1 MPNNDDKMDTPNTIT
16 EFVNE
21 INRNKLNNSVKN
33 RNTFVNPKDLFR
45 EIGILDPQGLQLNP
59 LTGEV
64 YEDIYYNS
72 SKNVGEDNVTYKFLS
87 GFWSN
92 MPMYTKRIE
101 SIKAIY
107 ENQVVLIISGTGSG
121 KTVLTPKFALH
132 ALNYQ
137 GRIAITNPKR
147 IPSKENAI
155 YAAKTLGVKLGKQ
168 VGLKYRGS
176 DSSHYSANDA
186 KLIYC
191 TDGYI
196 VAKLESDPMLS
207 DFDCLII
214 DEAHERNVNIDLLLL
229 LLKGL
234 IKRRPD
240 FKLIIMSAT
249 INEKTFINYF
259 PQPEFKF
266 AFIDA
271 GSIPNKHIDEY
282 FLDTPINKF
291 DQNGNLI
298 NKDFIQAGVDRVVKI
313 LRETPEGDILVFFT
327 GKGEAQDGMTLLHRE
342 LERVNKNLDSK
353 IYADILHAGTRKE
366 AQDLLIDNKQ
376 YKKNTKFTRKVIFA
390 TEVAESSITIKAL
403 DYVIDSGLA
412 NQNIYYGAK
421 NMVSLEK
428 KYIAKANHRQRK
440 GRVGRKR
447 PGFCYNLFTKKEYEE
462 KFPEYP
468 DAPIL
473 TEDISSNVLLFL
485 SNKELVTH
493 INYPFTYPVVAANRS
508 IKGGKEPVR
517 TLKPSILRNSKIENN
532 SVAVMNKATNKA
544 MTNIPVTIV
553 NKATNMA
560 MMNIPV
566 TIVNKATN
574 KAMTNIPVTIVNK
587 AALMAANKTVIK
599 AANKLAAPSS
609 LGLGTDLAT
618 FLATMIEKPPIDN
631 IERILD
637 RIEALGGIKKTN
649 NRGEFTDMGRA
660 MAVFGFTPEIGKMI
674 ISGYNYHCRDEVA
687 NIAAIFEVSEMRM
700 DTIFERFSSRSKDES
715 QKKLEKQK
723 YDKVKKKFASAMG
736 DHISLVNIYRD
747 FFERRYDT
755 TNRRTG
761 AVLKEKR
768 GDAKEWCK
776 ENFLNYNRLDKVRDT
791 AKQINRR
798 FGRVIQI
805 FRETHPENK
814 PSHIF
819 VNSPPVLSDKKEENI
834 LMAVIQ
840 GFYVNLMRKVGD
852 RRYVNCFPPDK
863 TTAMLAMDSLYGSIR
878 ATTNFAVYSE
888 LKSIFGRI
896 GYAFVSKV
904 PPSMID
910 NLKKLE
916 IGKKFASCFGEIKV
930 MKSPQDK
937 GKQFGKKGKGKS
949 HGKKS
954 HFRS

>member
-16 EFVNE
+16 EFVEE
-21 INRNKLNNSVKN
+21 INRNKLNNSVKK
-33 RNTFVNPKDLFR
+33 RNIFVNPKDLFR
-45 EIGILDPQGLQLNP
+45 EIGILDPQALQLNP

-72 SKNVGEDNVTYKFLS
+72 SKNANDNNPTYKYLS
-87 GFWSN
+87 SGISGWSN
-92 MPMYTKRIE
+92 FPMYSKRIE

-107 ENQVVLIISGTGSG
+107 ENQVLLIISGTGSG

-196 VAKLESDPMLS
+196 VAKLESDPMLL

-229 LLKGL
+229 LVKGL
-234 IKRRPD
+234 IKRRPE

-249 INEKTFINYF
+249 INEKTFIDYF
-259 PQPEFKF
+259 PQPEYKF

-271 GSIPNKHIDEY
+271 GSVSYKPIEEY

-291 DQNGNLI
+291 DENGNCTG
-298 NKDFIQAGVDRVVKI
+298 KEFIQAGVDRVVKI

-327 GKGEAQDGMTLLHRE
+327 GKGEAQDGMMLLHRE

-353 IYADILHAGTRKE
+353 IYADILHSGTRKE
-366 AQDLLIDNKQ
+366 AQDLLIDNKE

-473 TEDISSNVLLFL
+473 TEDISVSVLSFL
-485 SNKELVTH
+485 TNKEFVTH
-493 INYPFTYPVVAANRS
+493 INYPFTYPVIAANRS
-508 IKGGKEPVR
+508 IKGGKELVR
-517 TLKPSILRNSKIENN
+517 TMKAANN
-532 SVAVMNKATNKA
+532 SIAV
-544 MTNIPVTIV
+544 V
-553 NKATNMA
+553 NKMA
-560 MMNIPV
+560 
-566 TIVNKATN
+566 
-574 KAMTNIPVTIVNK
+574 NIPVTIVNK
-587 AALMAANKTVIK
+587 AANKVANKVANKT
-599 AANKLAAPSS
+599 ANKPAAPSS

-631 IERILD
+631 IKRILD
-637 RIEALGGIKKTN
+637 RIEALGGIKITN

-660 MAVFGFTPEIGKMI
+660 IAVFGFTPEIGKMI

-747 FFERRYDT
+747 FFVRRYDT

-761 AVLKEKR
+761 EVLKEKR

-776 ENFLNYNRLDKVRDT
+776 ENFLNYNRLDKVRDA

-805 FRETHPENK
+805 YRETHPENK
-814 PSHIF
+814 PTHIF
-819 VNSPPVLSDKKEENI
+819 MNTPPVVSDKKEENI

-863 TTAMLAMDSLYGSIR
+863 TTAMLMMDSLYGSIR
-878 ATTNFAVYSE
+878 ATTNFAIYSE

-910 NLKKLE
+910 NLKNLE
-916 IGKKFASCFGEIKV
+916 IAKKFESCFGKIEV
-930 MKSPQDK
+930 MKSPKDRGQ
-937 GKQFGKKGKGKS
+937 QYGKKGSYGKKS
-949 HGKKS
+949 HGKSQGKS
-954 HFRS
+954 QGKKSFRR

>member
-1 MPNNDDKMDTPNTIT
+1 MPNNEDSDTVNTIT
-16 EFVNE
+16 DFVNE
-21 INRNKLNNSVKN
+21 INKNKLNNSIKN
-33 RNTFVNPKDLFR
+33 RNTFVNGKDLFR

-72 SKNVGEDNVTYKFLS
+72 SKNANDNNPTYKFLS
-87 GFWSN
+87 GLWSN
-92 MPMYTKRIE
+92 YPMYTKSIE
-101 SIKAIY
+101 TIKAIY
-107 ENQVVLIISGTGSG
+107 ENQVVLVISGTGSG

-155 YAAKTLGVKLGKQ
+155 YAAKTLGVKLGKE
-168 VGLKYRGS
+168 VGLKYKGS
-176 DSSHYSANDA
+176 DSAHYSANDA

-196 VAKLESDPMLS
+196 VAKLEMDPMLS

-229 LLKGL
+229 LVKGL
-234 IKRRPD
+234 IKRRPE

-249 INEKTFINYF
+249 INEKIFIDYF
-259 PQPEFKF
+259 PKKEYKF

-271 GSIPNKHIDEY
+271 GSMSYKPIEEY

-291 DQNGNLI
+291 DEDGNLI
-298 NKDFIQAGVDRVVKI
+298 GKNFIQAAVDRVVKI
-313 LRETPEGDILVFFT
+313 LRETPEGDILVFFP
-327 GKGEAQDGMTLLHRE
+327 GKGEAQDGIMLLHHE

-353 IYADILHAGTRKE
+353 IFADILHSGTRKE
-366 AQDLLIDNKQ
+366 AQDLLINNKK
-376 YKKNTKFTRKVIFA
+376 YKENTKFTRKVIFA
-390 TEVAESSITIKAL
+390 TEVAESSITVKGL
-403 DYVIDSGLA
+403 DYVVDSGLA
-412 NQNIYYGAK
+412 NDNIYYGAK
-421 NMVSLEK
+421 NLVSLEK

-473 TEDISSNVLLFL
+473 TEDIAENVLSFL

-493 INYPFTYPVVAANRS
+493 INYPFTYPVVSNRTKKAIGGTAN
-508 IKGGKEPVR
+508 
-517 TLKPSILRNSKIENN
+517 
-532 SVAVMNKATNKA
+532 
-544 MTNIPVTIV
+544 
-553 NKATNMA
+553 
-560 MMNIPV
+560 
-566 TIVNKATN
+566 
-574 KAMTNIPVTIVNK
+574 
-587 AALMAANKTVIK
+587 K
-599 AANKLAAPSS
+599 AANKAAAPPS

-631 IERILD
+631 IKRILD
-637 RIEALGGIKKTN
+637 RIEALGGIKRTN
-649 NRGEFTDMGRA
+649 DRGEVTDMGRA

-674 ISGYNYHCRDEVA
+674 ISGYNYNCRDQVA
-687 NIAAIFEVSEMRM
+687 NIAAIFDVSEMRM

-755 TNRRTG
+755 TNRKTG
-761 AVLKEKR
+761 RILKEKR

-776 ENFLNYNRLDKVRDT
+776 ENYLNYNRLDKVRDV
-791 AKQINRR
+791 AKQINRK

-805 FRETHPENK
+805 YRETHPENK

-819 VNSPPVLSDKKEENI
+819 VSSPPTISDKKEENI

-863 TTAMLAMDSLYGSIR
+863 TTAMLMMDSLYGSIR
-878 ATTNFAVYSE
+878 ATTNFAVYSQ
-888 LKSIFGRI
+888 LKSIFGRT
-896 GYAFVSKV
+896 GYAIVSKV
-904 PPSMID
+904 PPTMIE
-910 NLKKLE
+910 NLKKSE
-916 IGKKFASCFGEIKV
+916 VGKKFISCFEPIDV
-930 MKSPQDK
+930 MKSPQDRDMK
-937 GKQFGKKGKGKS
+937 GQKSHGKGKGKS
-949 HGKKS
+949 SKKS
-954 HFRS
+954 RGKSQQKKGYRR

>member
-1 MPNNDDKMDTPNTIT
+1 MSNKEDSDTVNTIT
-16 EFVNE
+16 DFVDE
-21 INRNKLNNSVKN
+21 INKNKLNNSLKK

-45 EIGILDPQGLQLNP
+45 EIGILDPQALQLNP

-72 SKNVGEDNVTYKFLS
+72 SKNANDNNPTYKYLS
-87 GFWSN
+87 GLWSN
-92 MPMYTKRIE
+92 YPMYTKRIE
-101 SIKAIY
+101 TIKAIY
-107 ENQVVLIISGTGSG
+107 ENQVVLVISGTGSG

-155 YAAKTLGVKLGKQ
+155 YAAKTLGVKLGKE
-168 VGLKYRGS
+168 VGLKYKGS
-176 DSSHYSANDA
+176 DSAHYSANDA
-186 KLIYC
+186 KLMYC

-196 VAKLESDPMLS
+196 VAKLESDPMLL

-229 LLKGL
+229 LVKEL

-249 INEKTFINYF
+249 INEKTFIDYF
-259 PQPEFKF
+259 PKKEYKF

-271 GSIPNKHIDEY
+271 GSLSYKPIEEY

-291 DQNGNLI
+291 DENGNCI
-298 NKDFIQAGVDRVVKI
+298 GKEFIQAGVDRVVKI
-313 LRETPEGDILVFFT
+313 LRETPEGDILVFFP
-327 GKGEAQDGMTLLHRE
+327 GKGEAQDGIMFLHRE

-353 IYADILHAGTRKE
+353 IYADILHSGTHKE
-366 AQDLLIDNKQ
+366 AQDLLINNKK
-376 YKKNTKFTRKVIFA
+376 YKENTKFTRKVIFA
-390 TEVAESSITIKAL
+390 TEVAESSITVKGL
-403 DYVIDSGLA
+403 DYVVDSGLA
-412 NQNIYYGAK
+412 NKNIYYGAK
-421 NMVSLEK
+421 NMVSLDK

-473 TEDISSNVLLFL
+473 TDDISENVLIFL

-493 INYPFTYPVVAANRS
+493 INYPFTYPVIASNNSKAAASKAATSKAATSKALLLKNIPVANRSKVNSTAANRP
-508 IKGGKEPVR
+508 IRLVNAVGGVGN
-517 TLKPSILRNSKIENN
+517 T
-532 SVAVMNKATNKA
+532 VAGIGVG
-544 MTNIPVTIV
+544 V
-553 NKATNMA
+553 
-560 MMNIPV
+560 
-566 TIVNKATN
+566 
-574 KAMTNIPVTIVNK
+574 
-587 AALMAANKTVIK
+587 
-599 AANKLAAPSS
+599 
-609 LGLGTDLAT
+609 GTDLAT

-631 IERILD
+631 IKRILD
-637 RIEALGGIKKTN
+637 RIEALGGIKRTN
-649 NRGEFTDMGRA
+649 DRGEVTDMGRA

-674 ISGYNYHCRDEVA
+674 ISGYNYNCRDQVV
-687 NIAAIFEVSEMRM
+687 NIAALFEVSETRM
-700 DTIFERFSSRSKDES
+700 ENIFARFSSRSKDES

-755 TNRRTG
+755 TNHRTG
-761 AVLKEKR
+761 RILKEKR

-776 ENFLNYNRLDKVRDT
+776 ENYLNYNKLDKVRDA

-805 FRETHPENK
+805 YRETHPENK

-819 VNSPPVLSDKKEENI
+819 VSSPPTISDKKEENI

-852 RRYVNCFPPDK
+852 RRYINCFPPDK
-863 TTAMLAMDSLYGSIR
+863 TTAMLARDSLYGSIR
-878 ATTNFAVYSE
+878 ATTNFAVYSQ
-888 LKSIFGRI
+888 LKSIFGMS
-896 GYAFVSKV
+896 GYAIVSKV
-904 PPSMID
+904 PPSMIED
-910 NLKKLE
+910 LKKSE
-916 IGKKFASCFGEIKV
+916 VGKKFESCFGKIEVIN
-930 MKSPQDK
+930 SPQDRGSK
-937 GKQFGKKGKGKS
+937 GQQSHGKGKGKS
-949 HGKKS
+949 RGKSQQKKGY
-954 HFRS
+954 RR

>member
-1 MPNNDDKMDTPNTIT
+1 MPNKEDIDTPNTIN
-16 EFVNE
+16 EFVEE
-21 INRNKLNNSVKN
+21 INKNKLNNSLKK

-45 EIGILDPQGLQLNP
+45 EIGILDPQGSQLNP

-72 SKNVGEDNVTYKFLS
+72 SRNANSNNPTYKFLS
-87 GFWSN
+87 KTWSN
-92 MPMYTKRIE
+92 FPMYSKRLE

-107 ENQVVLIISGTGSG
+107 ENQVVLVISGTGSG

-168 VGLKYRGS
+168 VGLKYKGS
-176 DSSHYSANDA
+176 DSAHYSANDA

-191 TDGYI
+191 TDGYV
-196 VAKLESDPMLS
+196 VAKLEMDPMLS
-207 DFDCLII
+207 DLDCVII

-249 INEKTFINYF
+249 INEKVFINYF

-266 AFIDA
+266 GFIDA
-271 GSIPNKHIDEY
+271 GVIPNKPIEEY
-282 FLDTPINKF
+282 FLDAPINKF
-291 DQNGNLI
+291 DENGNLI

-313 LRETPEGDILVFFT
+313 LRETQEGDILVFFT
-327 GKGEAQDGMTLLHRE
+327 GKGEAQDGITLLHRE

-353 IYADILHAGTRKE
+353 IFADILHAGTQKE
-366 AQDLLIDNKQ
+366 AQDLLINNKK
-376 YKKNTKFTRKVIFA
+376 YKENTKFTRKVIFA
-390 TEVAESSITIKAL
+390 TEVAESSITVKGL

-412 NQNIYYGAK
+412 NENIYYGAK

-440 GRVGRKR
+440 GRVGRIR
-447 PGFCYNLFTKKEYEE
+447 PGFCYNLFTKKEFEE
-462 KFPEYP
+462 KFPDYP
-468 DAPIL
+468 EAPIL
-473 TEDISSNVLLFL
+473 TDDISENILAFL
-485 SNKELVTH
+485 SNKELVSH
-493 INYPFTYPVVAANRS
+493 INYPFTYPVVANRS
-508 IKGGKEPVR
+508 VKGGKAEVS
-517 TLKPSILRNSKIENN
+517 TVKSSILKMNN
-532 SVAVMNKATNKA
+532 AIANNAVTVVNKKANNKAITNNA
-544 MTNIPVTIV
+544 VTVV
-553 NKATNMA
+553 NKLN
-560 MMNIPV
+560 
-566 TIVNKATN
+566 NK
-574 KAMTNIPVTIVNK
+574 V
-587 AALMAANKTVIK
+587 ANKPTI
-599 AANKLAAPSS
+599 ARPS

-631 IERILD
+631 IKRILD
-637 RIEALGGIKKTN
+637 RIEALGGIKITN
-649 NRGEFTDMGRA
+649 NRGEITDLGRA

-687 NIAAIFEVSEMRM
+687 NIAAMFEVSEMRM
-700 DTIFERFSSRSKDES
+700 ENIFARFSSRSKDEA

-723 YDKVKKKFASAMG
+723 YDKARKKFASSMG

-761 AVLKEKR
+761 RVLKEKK

-776 ENFLNYNRLDKVRDT
+776 ENFLSYNRLEKVRDA

-805 FRETHPENK
+805 YRETHPENK
-814 PSHIF
+814 PTHIF
-819 VNSPPVLSDKKEENI
+819 VNSPPVVSDRRDENI

-852 RRYVNCFPPDK
+852 KRYVNCFPPDK
-863 TTAMLAMDSLYGSIR
+863 TTAMLAMDSLYASVR

-888 LKSIFGRI
+888 LKSIFGRN
-896 GYAFVSKV
+896 GYAIVSKV
-904 PPSMID
+904 PPSMIE

-916 IGKKFASCFGEIKV
+916 IGKKFESCFGKMEV
-930 MKSPQDK
+930 MKSPQFKDRK
-937 GKQFGKKGKGKS
+937 GKKQGKQGKKHGKKGY
-949 HGKKS
+949 H
-954 HFRS
+954 RR

>member
-1 MPNNDDKMDTPNTIT
+1 MPNNEDSDTVNTIT
-16 EFVNE
+16 DFVNE
-21 INRNKLNNSVKN
+21 INKNKLNNIIKK
-33 RNTFVNPKDLFR
+33 RNTFVNGKDLFR
-45 EIGILDPQGLQLNP
+45 EIGILDPQGIQLNP

-72 SKNVGEDNVTYKFLS
+72 SKNANDNNPTYKFLS
-87 GFWSN
+87 NSWSN
-92 MPMYTKRIE
+92 YPMYTKRME

-147 IPSKENAI
+147 IPSKENALF
-155 YAAKTLGVKLGKQ
+155 AARTLGVKLGKE
-168 VGLKYRGS
+168 VGLKYKGS
-176 DSSHYSANDA
+176 DSAHYSANDA

-196 VAKLESDPMLS
+196 VAKLESDPMMS

-229 LLKGL
+229 LVKGL
-234 IKRRPD
+234 IKRRPE

-249 INEKTFINYF
+249 INEKTFIDYF
-259 PQPEFKF
+259 PQPEYKF

-271 GSIPNKHIDEY
+271 GSIPNKHIEEY

-291 DQNGNLI
+291 DENGNLI

-327 GKGEAQDGMTLLHRE
+327 GKGEAQDGMMRLHRE

-353 IYADILHAGTRKE
+353 IYADILHSGTRKE
-366 AQDLLIDNKQ
+366 AQDLLINNKK
-376 YKKNTKFTRKVIFA
+376 YKNNTKFTRKVIFA

-412 NQNIYYGAK
+412 NKNIYYGAK
-421 NMVSLEK
+421 NMVKLEK

-440 GRVGRKR
+440 GRVGRMR
-447 PGFCYNLFTKKEYEE
+447 PGFCYNLFTKKEYDE

-473 TEDISSNVLLFL
+473 TEDISVSVLSFL

-493 INYPFTYPVVAANRS
+493 INYPFTYPVVANRTKKAIGGTAN
-508 IKGGKEPVR
+508 KAANKAA
-517 TLKPSILRNSKIENN
+517 NN
-532 SVAVMNKATNKA
+532 ATNKATNKA
-544 MTNIPVTIV
+544 
-553 NKATNMA
+553 
-560 MMNIPV
+560 
-566 TIVNKATN
+566 
-574 KAMTNIPVTIVNK
+574 
-587 AALMAANKTVIK
+587 
-599 AANKLAAPSS
+599 AAPPS

-649 NRGEFTDMGRA
+649 DRGEVTDMGRA

-755 TNRRTG
+755 TNRKTG
-761 AVLKEKR
+761 RILKEKR

-776 ENFLNYNRLDKVRDT
+776 ENYLNYNRLDKVRDA
-791 AKQINRR
+791 AKQINRK
-798 FGRVIQI
+798 FGKVIQI
-805 FRETHPENK
+805 YRETHPENK

-819 VNSPPVLSDKKEENI
+819 VSAPPTISDKKEENI

-852 RRYVNCFPPDK
+852 KRYINCFPPDK
-863 TTAMLAMDSLYGSIR
+863 TTAMLMMDSLYGSIR
-878 ATTNFAVYSE
+878 ATTNFAIYSE

-904 PPSMID
+904 PPTMID
-910 NLKKLE
+910 SLKKSE
-916 IGKKFASCFGEIKV
+916 VGKKFISCFKPIDV

-937 GKQFGKKGKGKS
+937 GSKGQQSQWKSHGKGKGKK
-949 HGKKS
+949 GD
-954 HFRS
+954 RR

>member
-16 EFVNE
+16 EFVEE
-21 INRNKLNNSVKN
+21 INRNKLNNSVKK
-33 RNTFVNPKDLFR
+33 RNIIVNPKDLFR

-72 SKNVGEDNVTYKFLS
+72 SKNANDNNPTYKFLS
-87 GFWSN
+87 NQWSN
-92 MPMYTKRIE
+92 YPMYTKRIE

-176 DSSHYSANDA
+176 DSAHYSANDA

-196 VAKLESDPMLS
+196 VAKLEKDPMLS

-229 LLKGL
+229 LVKDL

-266 AFIDA
+266 GFIDA
-271 GSIPNKHIDEY
+271 GSIPNKPIEEY

-291 DQNGNLI
+291 DDNGNLI
-298 NKDFIQAGVDRVVKI
+298 NKDFIQAGVDRAVKI

-327 GKGEAQDGMTLLHRE
+327 GKGEAQDGMMLLHRE

-366 AQDLLIDNKQ
+366 AQDLLINNKE

-390 TEVAESSITIKAL
+390 TEVAESSITIKGL

-473 TEDISSNVLLFL
+473 TEDISANVLLFL

-508 IKGGKEPVR
+508 IKGGKDP
-517 TLKPSILRNSKIENN
+517 TLAMRVARVSNN
-532 SVAVMNKATNKA
+532 SIAVVNKGVNKMLNIPITIVKKAAIKVTNKVA
-544 MTNIPVTIV
+544 NNSTIKV
-553 NKATNMA
+553 
-560 MMNIPV
+560 
-566 TIVNKATN
+566 TN
-574 KAMTNIPVTIVNK
+574 KP
-587 AALMAANKTVIK
+587 
-599 AANKLAAPSS
+599 AAPPS

-631 IERILD
+631 IKRILD
-637 RIEALGGIKKTN
+637 RIEALGGIKVTN
-649 NRGEFTDMGRA
+649 NRGEVTDIGRS
-660 MAVFGFTPEIGKMI
+660 MALFGFTPEIGKMI
-674 ISGYNYHCRDEVA
+674 ISGYNYNCRDEVA

-747 FFERRYDT
+747 FFVRRYDT

-761 AVLKEKR
+761 EVLKEKR

-776 ENFLNYNRLDKVRDT
+776 ENFLNYNRLDKVRDA
-791 AKQINRR
+791 AKQINRK

-805 FRETHPENK
+805 YRETHPDNK
-814 PSHIF
+814 PTHIF
-819 VNSPPVLSDKKEENI
+819 MNNPPVLSDKKEENI
-834 LMAVIQ
+834 LMAVIH

-910 NLKKLE
+910 NLKNLE
-916 IGKKFASCFGEIKV
+916 IAKKFESCFGKIEV
-930 MKSPQDK
+930 MKSPQDR
-937 GKQFGKKGKGKS
+937 GQQYGKKGSYGKKSHGKS
-949 HGKKS
+949 HGKSQGKRN
-954 HFRS
+954 FRR

>member
-16 EFVNE
+16 EFVDE
-21 INRNKLNNSVKN
+21 INRNKLNNSVKK

-92 MPMYTKRIE
+92 FPMYAKRME

-132 ALNYQ
+132 VLNYQ

-229 LLKGL
+229 LIKGL

-266 AFIDA
+266 GFIDA
-271 GSIPNKHIDEY
+271 GMIPNKPIEEY

-291 DQNGNLI
+291 DENGNLI
-298 NKDFIQAGVDRVVKI
+298 NKDFIQAGVDRAVKI

-327 GKGEAQDGMTLLHRE
+327 GKGEAQEGMMLLHRE

-366 AQDLLIDNKQ
+366 AQDLLIDNKE

-390 TEVAESSITIKAL
+390 TEVAESSITIKGL

-447 PGFCYNLFTKKEYEE
+447 PGFCYNLFTKKEFDE

-473 TEDISSNVLLFL
+473 TEDISANVLLFL

-493 INYPFTYPVVAANRS
+493 INYPFTYPVVANRS
-508 IKGGKEPVR
+508 IKGGKELLSNV
-517 TLKPSILRNSKIENN
+517 KPSSITVVNKSNNKAIANNSVTVVKKANNKAIANN
-532 SVAVMNKATNKA
+532 SVAVVKKTNNK
-544 MTNIPVTIV
+544 P
-553 NKATNMA
+553 
-560 MMNIPV
+560 
-566 TIVNKATN
+566 
-574 KAMTNIPVTIVNK
+574 
-587 AALMAANKTVIK
+587 
-599 AANKLAAPSS
+599 AAPSS

-631 IERILD
+631 IKRILD
-637 RIEALGGIKKTN
+637 RIEALGGIKVTN
-649 NRGEFTDMGRA
+649 NRGEVTDIGRS
-660 MAVFGFTPEIGKMI
+660 MALFGFTPEIGKMI

-747 FFERRYDT
+747 FFVRRYDT

-776 ENFLNYNRLDKVRDT
+776 ENFLNYNRLEKVRDA
-791 AKQINRR
+791 AKQINRK

-805 FRETHPENK
+805 YRETHPENK
-814 PSHIF
+814 PTHIF
-819 VNSPPVLSDKKEENI
+819 VNTPPVISDKKDENI

-910 NLKKLE
+910 NLEKSE
-916 IGKKFASCFGEIKV
+916 IGKKFASCFGKIEV

-937 GKQFGKKGKGKS
+937 GKHYGKKGKGKS
-949 HGKKS
+949 HGKSHGKS
-954 HFRS
+954 QGKSQGKRNFRR

>member
-1 MPNNDDKMDTPNTIT
+1 MPNNDDKIDTPNTIT
-16 EFVNE
+16 EFVEE
-21 INRNKLNNSVKN
+21 INKNKLSNIVKN

-92 MPMYTKRIE
+92 FPMYSKRIE

-107 ENQVVLIISGTGSG
+107 ENQVLLIISGTGSG

-196 VAKLESDPMLS
+196 VAKLESDPMLL

-229 LLKGL
+229 LVKGL

-259 PQPEFKF
+259 PQPEYKF

-271 GSIPNKHIDEY
+271 GSIPNKPIEEY

-291 DQNGNLI
+291 DDNGNLI

-313 LRETPEGDILVFFT
+313 LRETQEGDILVFFT
-327 GKGEAQDGMTLLHRE
+327 GKGEAQEGMMLLHHE

-366 AQDLLIDNKQ
+366 AQDLLINNKE

-390 TEVAESSITIKAL
+390 TEVAESSITIKGL

-473 TEDISSNVLLFL
+473 TEDISVSVLSFL

-493 INYPFTYPVVAANRS
+493 INYPFTYPVVANRS
-508 IKGGKEPVR
+508 IKGGKELLSNV
-517 TLKPSILRNSKIENN
+517 KPSSITVVNKSNNKAIANNSVTAVKKANNKAIANN
-532 SVAVMNKATNKA
+532 SVAVVKKTNNK
-544 MTNIPVTIV
+544 PV
-553 NKATNMA
+553 
-560 MMNIPV
+560 
-566 TIVNKATN
+566 
-574 KAMTNIPVTIVNK
+574 
-587 AALMAANKTVIK
+587 
-599 AANKLAAPSS
+599 APSS

-631 IERILD
+631 IKRILD
-637 RIEALGGIKKTN
+637 RIEALGGIKVTN

-660 MAVFGFTPEIGKMI
+660 MAVFGFTPEVGKMI

-776 ENFLNYNRLDKVRDT
+776 ENFLNYNRLDKVRDA

-805 FRETHPENK
+805 YRETHPENK
-814 PSHIF
+814 PTHIF
-819 VNSPPVLSDKKEENI
+819 MNTPPVVSDKRDENI

-910 NLKKLE
+910 NLKNLE
-916 IGKKFASCFGEIKV
+916 IAKKFESCFGKIEV
-930 MKSPQDK
+930 MKSPQDR
-937 GKQFGKKGKGKS
+937 GQQYGKKGSYGKKS
-949 HGKKS
+949 HGKSQGKS
-954 HFRS
+954 KGKRNFRR

>member
-1 MPNNDDKMDTPNTIT
+1 MPNKEDIDSPNTIN
-16 EFVNE
+16 EFVEE
-21 INRNKLNNSVKN
+21 INKNKLNNSLKK

-92 MPMYTKRIE
+92 FPMYAKRLE
-101 SIKAIY
+101 TIKSIY
-107 ENQVVLIISGTGSG
+107 ENQVVLVISGTGSG

-168 VGLKYRGS
+168 VGLKYKGS
-176 DSSHYSANDA
+176 DSAHYSANDA

-196 VAKLESDPMLS
+196 VAKLEMDPMLS

-229 LLKGL
+229 LVKGL

-249 INEKTFINYF
+249 INEKVFINYF

-266 AFIDA
+266 GFIDA
-271 GSIPNKHIDEY
+271 GMIPNKPIEEY

-291 DQNGNLI
+291 DENGNLI

-313 LRETPEGDILVFFT
+313 LRETQEGDILVFFT
-327 GKGEAQDGMTLLHRE
+327 GKGEAQDGITLLHRE

-353 IYADILHAGTRKE
+353 IFADILHAGTQKE
-366 AQDLLIDNKQ
+366 TQDLLINNKK
-376 YKKNTKFTRKVIFA
+376 YKENTKFTRKVIFA
-390 TEVAESSITIKAL
+390 TEVAESSITVKGL

-412 NQNIYYGAK
+412 NENIYYGAK

-447 PGFCYNLFTKKEYEE
+447 PGFCYNLFTKKEFEE

-473 TEDISSNVLLFL
+473 TDDISSNILLFL

-493 INYPFTYPVVAANRS
+493 INYPFTYPVVANRS
-508 IKGGKEPVR
+508 IKGGKELLSNV
-517 TLKPSILRNSKIENN
+517 KPSSITIINKSNNKAIANN
-532 SVAVMNKATNKA
+532 SVTAVKKANNKAIANNSVTAVKKANNKA
-544 MTNIPVTIV
+544 IANNSVTAVKKANNNPVER
-553 NKATNMA
+553 
-560 MMNIPV
+560 
-566 TIVNKATN
+566 
-574 KAMTNIPVTIVNK
+574 
-587 AALMAANKTVIK
+587 
-599 AANKLAAPSS
+599 SS
-609 LGLGTDLAT
+609 LGLGTDLAS

-631 IERILD
+631 IKRILD
-637 RIEALGGIKKTN
+637 RIEALGGIKVTN
-649 NRGEFTDMGRA
+649 NRGEVTDLGRA

-700 DTIFERFSSRSKDES
+700 ENIFARFSSKSKDEA

-723 YDKVKKKFASAMG
+723 YDKAKKKFASAMG

-761 AVLKEKR
+761 KVLKEKR

-776 ENFLNYNRLDKVRDT
+776 ENFLSYNRLEKVRDA

-805 FRETHPENK
+805 YRETHPDNK
-814 PSHIF
+814 PTHIF
-819 VNSPPVLSDKKEENI
+819 INTPPVVSDRKEENI

-863 TTAMLAMDSLYGSIR
+863 TTAMLAMDSLYASVR
-878 ATTNFAVYSE
+878 ATTNFAIYSE

-896 GYAFVSKV
+896 GYAIVSKV
-904 PPSMID
+904 PPTMIE

-916 IGKKFASCFGEIKV
+916 ISKKFESCFGKIEV

-937 GKQFGKKGKGKS
+937 GKKYGKKSSYGKKSHGKS
-949 HGKKS
+949 HGKSQGKRN
-954 HFRS
+954 FRR

>member
-1 MPNNDDKMDTPNTIT
+1 MPNKEDMDTPNTIN
-16 EFVNE
+16 EFVEE
-21 INRNKLNNSVKN
+21 INKNKLNNSLKK

-45 EIGILDPQGLQLNP
+45 EIGILDPQGSQLNP

-72 SKNVGEDNVTYKFLS
+72 SKNANSNNPTYKFLS
-87 GFWSN
+87 KIWSN
-92 MPMYTKRIE
+92 FPMYAKRLE

-107 ENQVVLIISGTGSG
+107 ENQVVLVISGTGSG

-155 YAAKTLGVKLGKQ
+155 FAAKTLGVKLGKQ
-168 VGLKYRGS
+168 VGLKYKGS
-176 DSSHYSANDA
+176 DSAHYSANDA

-229 LLKGL
+229 LVKGL

-249 INEKTFINYF
+249 INEKVFINYF

-266 AFIDA
+266 GFIDA
-271 GSIPNKHIDEY
+271 GVIPNKPIEEY
-282 FLDTPINKF
+282 FLDAPINKF
-291 DQNGNLI
+291 DDNGNLI

-313 LRETPEGDILVFFT
+313 LRETQEGDILVFFT
-327 GKGEAQDGMTLLHRE
+327 GKGEAQDGITLLHRE

-353 IYADILHAGTRKE
+353 IFADILHAGTQKE
-366 AQDLLIDNKQ
+366 TQDLLINNKK
-376 YKKNTKFTRKVIFA
+376 YKENTKFTRKVIFA
-390 TEVAESSITIKAL
+390 TEVAESSITVKGL
-403 DYVIDSGLA
+403 DYVVDSGLA
-412 NQNIYYGAK
+412 NENIYYGAK

-440 GRVGRKR
+440 GRVGRIR
-447 PGFCYNLFTKKEYEE
+447 PGFCYNLFTKKEFEE

-468 DAPIL
+468 EAPIL
-473 TEDISSNVLLFL
+473 TDDISENILAFL
-485 SNKELVTH
+485 SNKELVSH
-493 INYPFTYPVVAANRS
+493 INYPFTYPVVANRS
-508 IKGGKEPVR
+508 VKGGKEPVN
-517 TLKPSILRNSKIENN
+517 TLKNLNKIN
-532 SVAVMNKATNKA
+532 NKAIANNA
-544 MTNIPVTIV
+544 VTIV
-553 NKATNMA
+553 N
-560 MMNIPV
+560 
-566 TIVNKATN
+566 NKANNKVAN
-574 KAMTNIPVTIVNK
+574 KAPIARP
-587 AALMAANKTVIK
+587 
-599 AANKLAAPSS
+599 S

-637 RIEALGGIKKTN
+637 RIEALGGIKRTN
-649 NRGEFTDMGRA
+649 NRGEVTDLGRA

-700 DTIFERFSSRSKDES
+700 ENIFARFSSRSKDEA

-723 YDKVKKKFASAMG
+723 YDKAKKKFASAMG

-761 AVLKEKR
+761 RVLKEKR

-776 ENFLNYNRLDKVRDT
+776 ENFLSYNRLEKVRDA

-805 FRETHPENK
+805 YRETHPENK
-814 PSHIF
+814 PTHIF
-819 VNSPPVLSDKKEENI
+819 MNTPPVVSDKRDENI

-852 RRYVNCFPPDK
+852 KRYVNCFPPVK

-888 LKSIFGRI
+888 LKSIFGRT

-904 PPSMID
+904 PPSMIE

-916 IGKKFASCFGEIKV
+916 IGKKFASCFGKVDV
-930 MKSPQDK
+930 MKSPQFKDRK
-937 GKQFGKKGKGKS
+937 GKKQGKQGKKTGKKG
-949 HGKKS
+949 H
-954 HFRS
+954 HRR